1 MGQWK
6 RRRFTEEFKLG
17 GGAALPAARPEHR
30 QVARELD
37 LTESALRW
45 WVTQYAIDHGS
56 NPTGALTTEEKAELR
71 TLRREVRVLREER
84 DILKKRITSLT

>member
-1 MGQWK
+1 M
-6 RRRFTEEFKLG
+6 
-17 GGAALPAARPEHR
+17 
-30 QVARELD
+30 ARELD
-37 LTESALRW
+37 LTESALRR

-84 DILKKRITSLT
+84 DILKKARQVQSVNATAVAVYQLAWHIPASCVDVS